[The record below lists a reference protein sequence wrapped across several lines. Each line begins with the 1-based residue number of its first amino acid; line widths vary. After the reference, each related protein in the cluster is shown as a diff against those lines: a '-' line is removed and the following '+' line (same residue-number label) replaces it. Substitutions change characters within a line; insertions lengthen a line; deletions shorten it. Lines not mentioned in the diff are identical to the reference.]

1 LTPQVPS
8 KEQIAA
14 LKALFAHHEPTAAQ
28 GLAAICYLAARILP
42 EFVFGAPSAVRSGL
56 RIDVRSLGLPVGAGL
71 GSSAA
76 FSVASAATLLRLR
89 HNVFHDL
96 GDSAAD
102 FDEAELVA
110 MAPSRSDPVGGC
122 PPPSA
127 LLHVLNE
134 WSFCKYDLFI
144 IRATNS
150 QSNLMSY
157 HDTSR
162 LSLGSEVIIHGEPS
176 GLDNT
181 TSCYGGAVKLNKTLG
196 KFEKLSPL
204 PAGVGILLTNT
215 RVPRS
220 TKDLVAKV
228 RRLKEDLPDVVRPL
242 LDAVEGISQEFLSL
256 LSA

>member
-1 LTPQVPS
+1 VPS

-14 LKALFAHHEPTAAQ
+14 LKAIVANYEATTAQ
-28 GLAAICYLAARILP
+28 GLAAICYLVARILP
-42 EFVFGAPSAVRSGL
+42 EFVYGAPSSAVRRGL
-56 RIDVRSLGLPVGAGL
+56 RVDVRSLGLPVGAGL

-76 FSVASAATLLRLR
+76 FSVATAAALLRLR
-89 HNVFHDL
+89 HSVFRDL
-96 GDSAAD
+96 GDAAGD
-102 FDEAELVA
+102 FDEAALLA
-110 MAPSRSDPVGGC
+110 ASPSRGDPVGGC
-122 PPPSA
+122 PPPAA
-127 LLHVLNE
+127 LLPVLNE
-134 WSFCKYDLFI
+134 WSFCKGDVIF
-144 IRATNS
+144 RADKVYRI
-150 QSNLMSY
+150 SY
-157 HDTSR
+157 VTMTC
-162 LSLGSEVIIHGEPS
+162 LYEGSEVIIHGEPS

-181 TSCYGGAVKLNKTLG
+181 TSCYGGAVKLNKTVG